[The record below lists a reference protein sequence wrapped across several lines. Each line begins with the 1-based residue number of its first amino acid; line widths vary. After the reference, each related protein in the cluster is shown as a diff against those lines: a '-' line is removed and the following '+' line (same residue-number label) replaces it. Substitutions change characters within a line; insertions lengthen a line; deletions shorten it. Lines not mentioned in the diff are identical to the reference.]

1 MKWSEV
7 RRKAEEDGWVLV
19 RFGRNHDLYEKKR
32 QTAAHRA
39 PFICRSERKGLIQN
53 KETVKF
59 EIV

>member
-19 RFGRNHDLYEKKR
+19 RFG
-32 QTAAHRA
+32 
-39 PFICRSERKGLIQN
+39 ERKGLLQN